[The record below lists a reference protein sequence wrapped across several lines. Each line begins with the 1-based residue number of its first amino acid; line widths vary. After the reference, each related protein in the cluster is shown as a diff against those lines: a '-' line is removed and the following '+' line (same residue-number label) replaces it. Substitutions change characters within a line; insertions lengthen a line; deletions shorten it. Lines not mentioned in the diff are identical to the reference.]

1 MAKLISIILLL
12 TAGLLSLPAAAGLQE
27 RLLYYPAKAS
37 LAEVTGGRLTAWPSA
52 ADFRGLLAEPAGH
65 AKGTVVLFHG
75 NAGHA
80 GHREHYAA
88 ALAPLGFRV
97 ILAEYPAYGPRDG
110 ALGEKSFVDDAER
123 TVALA
128 AQRYGAPLLV
138 AGESLGAAV
147 AAQAAARQPDK
158 VTGLLLITPWDKL
171 ENVAS
176 YHYPWLPVSWLLS
189 DPYDTP
195 THLAGFRRPVLVL
208 LAEQDNVI
216 PPRFGKALHDGLAG
230 PKRLTVVPRANHNDW
245 VDFIDGAWWRRA
257 TNYLLGLPD

>member
-1 MAKLISIILLL
+1 MLKLITLLFL
-12 TAGLLSLPAAAGLQE
+12 LAAGLLSQAAAAGLQE
-27 RLLYYPAKAS
+27 RLLYFPAMAPV
-37 LAEVTGGRLTAWPSA
+37 AEVTGGRLTAWPSA
-52 ADFRGLLAEPAGH
+52 AEFRGLLAEPSGH
-65 AKGTVVLFHG
+65 AKGTVILFHG

-110 ALGEKSFVDDAER
+110 ALGEKSLVDDAER
-123 TVALA
+123 TIALA
-128 AQRYGAPLLV
+128 AQRYGGPLLV

-147 AAQAAARQPDK
+147 AAQAAARQPGK
-158 VTGLLLITPWDKL
+158 VAGLLLITPWDKL
-171 ENVAS
+171 ENAAAF
-176 YHYPWLPVSWLLS
+176 HYPWLPVSWLLS
-189 DPYDTP
+189 DPYDTA
-195 THLAGFRRPVLVL
+195 THLAAFRRPVLVL
-208 LAEQDNVI
+208 VAEQDTVI

-245 VDFIDGAWWRRA
+245 LDFIDQAWWGRA